1 MNIPSATPELET
13 VIAQHLTCC
22 TSLLTILERERNA
35 LIANDQSGL
44 QQISAL
50 KLELVKELQ
59 HLGEQLQFLQRGA
72 TVDALIDAHPAA
84 TQLFTQ
90 WQKLMT
96 LAHDCEKA
104 NFANGALLDERQAQI
119 RRALNSL
126 FSNSESTALYSAG
139 GITGY
144 RPQGRLYASA

>member
-1 MNIPSATPELET
+1 MNSHSTPELDQ
-13 VIAQHLTCC
+13 VIAQHLVCC
-22 TSLLTILERERNA
+22 QSLLSILERERGA
-35 LIANDQSGL
+35 LIASDQPGL
-44 QQISAL
+44 LQISAL
-50 KLELVKELQ
+50 KLARVKELQ
-59 HLGEQLQFLQRGA
+59 QLGQQLQALQRGG
-72 TVDALIDAHPAA
+72 TIDALIDAHPGAP
-84 TQLFTQ
+84 QLSAQ

-96 LAHDCEKA
+96 LAHECEQA

-126 FSNSESTALYSAG
+126 FSSSNATALYSAS